1 MSAGNELTKNLP
13 ISVRLLIDLLH
24 IDMIHMPLSERIR
37 LLASRIPIS
46 IPILLLGTLI
56 GVVPCLLAFEASDV
70 TQIFLHWCRR
80 VEMLLVAIPSIAI
93 SMLVTMVVVSI
104 SSMLN
109 VASMVMMIPSKL
121 ASA

>member
-24 IDMIHMPLSERIR
+24 VNMVHLSFVEWIG
-37 LLASRIPIS
+37 LLSSAPITIS
-46 IPILLLGTLI
+46 ILRFRALRGIVSSLPAL
-56 GVVPCLLAFEASDV
+56 EASDV